1 MNNHKSRNK
10 TSAKDIEAFTKDTKT
25 PAISKPALT
34 NRERNDEFLPK
45 PLVKIV
51 NYCAGEEI
59 QASLAE
65 LNQQMLEF
73 RKVILLVEDDTR
85 SHKTNLNRQN

>member
-51 NYCAGEEI
+51 NY
-59 QASLAE
+59 
-65 LNQQMLEF
+65 
-73 RKVILLVEDDTR
+73 
-85 SHKTNLNRQN
+85 